1 MHEKHSLSIWF
12 FVGFLLVVYGIIILI
27 ANIPA
32 LSSSINNPHLI
43 LAQLHS
49 GIWWGG
55 LLLLLGIVF
64 LIPHWPGKKS
74 SAPDDKNQEN
84 HNG

>member
-12 FVGFLLVVYGIIILI
+12 FAGVLLVIYGIIILI

-32 LSSSINNPHLI
+32 LSPSSTKTHVI
-43 LAQLHS
+43 LEQLHS
-49 GIWWGG
+49 GVWWGG

-64 LIPHWPGKKS
+64 LVLHWPAKRPPVS
-74 SAPDDKNQEN
+74 DE
-84 HNG
+84 